1 MHSACLIHCK
11 CTHIAYPTDHFC
23 LSKAW
28 LCAYIIMLFADPLC
42 KLLTLNLLLWLFQ
55 KFNFKLQIQILW
67 TVFFTRHASHIICK
81 LCNWVKGYSWI
92 AYFKTAA
99 DPIYVTEEVFWTFHT
114 FTVTASEDKRNLE
127 KEGLEVALTQD
138 HSKVVRKMFS
148 AGLVINIWY
157 NFIFLNSQHKR
168 KATIQHDSVI

>member
-1 MHSACLIHCK
+1 MQSASFIHCK
-11 CTHIAYPTDHFC
+11 CTHIAYPMDHFC

-28 LCAYIIMLFADPLC
+28 ICAYIITPFADPLC

-55 KFNFKLQIQILW
+55 KFNLKLQIQILW
-67 TVFFTRHASHIICK
+67 TVLFTRPASHIIWK
-81 LCNWVKGYSWI
+81 LCSGVKGYSWI
-92 AYFKTAA
+92 AYLKTAA

-114 FTVTASEDKRNLE
+114 FTVAASEDLE

-138 HSKVVRKMFS
+138 YSKVVRKMFS

-157 NFIFLNSQHKR
+157 NFIFLNSQHRR
-168 KATIQHDSVI
+168 KATIQHDSMI